1 MINFIQ
7 NQRLIKFSLVAVISI
22 AHFSPHKL
30 VSYVSWFFVE
40 VMSVLCKLLVE
51 AKLANF
57 VFLSIPQFH
66 QINTRLMS
74 TINSQK
80 QMSYFH
86 ERMNIITQTNII
98 KICLKNGI
106 CKIVFF
112 AFRFTES
119 PICPLR
125 GSYIS
130 ILSISQKNVH
140 IIETLKI

>member
-1 MINFIQ
+1 MFHG
-7 NQRLIKFSLVAVISI
+7 FSL
-22 AHFSPHKL
+22 KL
-30 VSYVSWFFVE
+30 CQCCVS
-40 VMSVLCKLLVE
+40 LLE

-98 KICLKNGI
+98 KIYLENGI
-106 CKIVFF
+106 CKMVFF
-112 AFRFTES
+112 ASRFIES
-119 PICPLR
+119 SIPTLR
-125 GSYIS
+125 GSCIS
-130 ILSISQKNVH
+130 ILSNSQKTVH
-140 IIETLKI
+140 IIETVKI

>member
-1 MINFIQ
+1 MQLFQLHIS
-7 NQRLIKFSLVAVISI
+7 RLTNWLVMFHGFSL
-22 AHFSPHKL
+22 KL
-30 VSYVSWFFVE
+30 CQCCVS
-40 VMSVLCKLLVE
+40 LLE

-57 VFLSIPQFH
+57 VFLSIAQFH

-86 ERMNIITQTNII
+86 ERMNVITQTNII
-98 KICLKNGI
+98 KIHLKNGI

-119 PICPLR
+119 SICPPR

-130 ILSISQKNVH
+130 ILSNSQKNVH

>member
-1 MINFIQ
+1 MQLFQLHISRFTNWLVMFHG
-7 NQRLIKFSLVAVISI
+7 FSL
-22 AHFSPHKL
+22 KL
-30 VSYVSWFFVE
+30 CQCCVS
-40 VMSVLCKLLVE
+40 LLE

-98 KICLKNGI
+98 KIYLENGI
-106 CKIVFF
+106 CKMVFF
-112 AFRFTES
+112 ASRFIES
-119 PICPLR
+119 SISTLR
-125 GSYIS
+125 GSCIS
-130 ILSISQKNVH
+130 ILSNSQKTVH
-140 IIETLKI
+140 IIETVKI